1 MAEVVRMTVENNPI
15 AYLQKDGFKISSNPR
30 EYRESYP
37 NGKRKPWGKRDLM
50 QYGINADSYCG
61 GYHRAYDLYREHNA
75 PIKAIANAL
84 VAPGTGW
91 NTFGWTLVLTFV
103 DATGKHYQV
112 IYGHLNKNP
121 LDYLKVGQEVKQG
134 QVVAYQ
140 GGSNNIGVSNMASHL
155 HIQFQPYGA
164 LNEKA
169 FTCNGIDP
177 LNIDV
182 SKTYATKAKYNSG
195 SKSTTKPKEST
206 PKKSN
211 NAVIVD
217 ISEYQSPSAINYD
230 TFAKQVDHVIVRT
243 MDADYEDKVHKTHH
257 KELQKRGV
265 PTAAYAFFR
274 ARNSSHVKAEAKMF
288 YDRNKGN
295 NVTMYWIDV
304 EVVTSDNMRGLVNQ
318 YIAELRKLGAK
329 KVGLYIAHHLYKELN
344 LDVSKADAVW
354 IPHYGSGSATADS
367 TPAFPCDL
375 HQYTEH
381 GRLPGYSG
389 NLDLN
394 RLMGSKPLEFFTDGK
409 ASSIKPKPS
418 KPTTATSKKPATS
431 SSTYTV
437 KSGDTLSGIAQR
449 FGTTTKALQ
458 NLNGITNANK
468 IYAGQVLKV
477 KGTAKKVTAKTST
490 YTVKSGDTLSGIASK
505 YGTTTKAL
513 QNLNG
518 IANPNLIYAG
528 QKLKVSGKAKATPK
542 YHTVKSGDTV
552 SGLAVKYG
560 STQKQIVSWNKLSS
574 ADKIYVGQK
583 LRVK

>member
-1 MAEVVRMTVENNPI
+1 MTVKNNPI
-15 AYLQKDGFKISSNPR
+15 SYLQKDGFKISSNPR

-91 NTFGWTLVLTFV
+91 NTFGWTLVLTFF
-103 DATGKHYQV
+103 DAKGKHYQV
-112 IYGHLNKNP
+112 IYGHLNRNP
-121 LDYLKVGQEVKQG
+121 LLDFKVGQAVKQG

-140 GGSNNIGVSNMASHL
+140 GGSNNIGVTNMASHL

-182 SKTYATKAKYNSG
+182 SKTHATKSPVDKKPTTS
-195 SKSTTKPKEST
+195 SKS
-206 PKKSN
+206 

-217 ISEYQSPSAINYD
+217 ISEYQPPSAINYD

-274 ARNSSHVKAEAKMF
+274 ARNATHVKNEAKMF

-304 EVVTSDNMRGLVNQ
+304 EVITSDNMRELVNQ

-329 KVGLYIAHHLYKELN
+329 KVGLYIAHHLYKQLN
-344 LDVSKADAVW
+344 LDTSKADGVW

-367 TPAFPCDL
+367 KPNFPCDL

-394 RLMGSKPLEFFTDGK
+394 RIISNKPLEHFTDGK
-409 ASSIKPKPS
+409 ASTVKNPPKTPS
-418 KPTTATSKKPATS
+418 KPEQSTAKPK
-431 SSTYTV
+431 TYKV
-437 KSGDTLSGIAQR
+437 KSGDTLSGIA
-449 FGTTTKALQ
+449 
-458 NLNGITNANK
+458 
-468 IYAGQVLKV
+468 V
-477 KGTAKKVTAKTST
+477 KFKT
-490 YTVKSGDTLSGIASK
+490 TVKK
-505 YGTTTKAL
+505 L
-513 QNLNG
+513 QQLNN
-518 IANPNLIYAG
+518 ISNPNLIKVG
-528 QKLKVSGKAKATPK
+528 QTLTIESGS
-542 YHTVKSGDTV
+542 VKSTKFNKYSERGLSNKPLFKGVIKSTNGKGAALRKWNRGKYNIAHGPDLPDGSIVYIYQVQSNGFARVYSPSNDGFVHLDQV
-552 SGLAVKYG
+552 SV
-560 STQKQIVSWNKLSS
+560 TNV
-574 ADKIYVGQK
+574 YV
-583 LRVK
+583 

>member
-1 MAEVVRMTVENNPI
+1 MTVKNNPI

-195 SKSTTKPKEST
+195 SKSTTKPNAST
-206 PKKSN
+206 PKKD

-217 ISEYQSPSAINYD
+217 VSEYQPPSAINYD

-274 ARNSSHVKAEAKMF
+274 ARNSTHVKNEAKMF

-295 NVTMYWIDV
+295 NITMYWIDV
-304 EVVTSDNMRGLVNQ
+304 EVVTASNIRALVTQ
-318 YIAELRKLGAK
+318 YIDELRKLGAK

-367 TPAFPCDL
+367 KPNFPCDI

-409 ASSIKPKPS
+409 ASKKKPS
-418 KPTTATSKKPATS
+418 KPKESTSNKSTS
-431 SSTYTV
+431 AQTYKV
-437 KSGDTLSGIAQR
+437 QSGDTLSGIAVK
-449 FGTTTKALQ
+449 FGTTVANLS
-458 NLNGITNANK
+458 NLNGISNPNK
-468 IYAGQVLKV
+468 INVGQLLYV
-477 KGTAKKVTAKTST
+477 KGTAKTST

-513 QNLNG
+513 QSLNG
-518 IANPNLIYAG
+518 ITNPNLIYAG
-528 QKLKVSGKAKATPK
+528 QKLIVSGKAKAKKKSTAK
-542 YHTVKSGDTV
+542 YHTVRSGDTV
-552 SGLAVKYG
+552 SGIAVKYG
-560 STQKQIVSWNKLSS
+560 STQKQIVNWNKLAS

>member
-1 MAEVVRMTVENNPI
+1 MTVKNNPI

-75 PIKAIANAL
+75 PIKSTANAL

-112 IYGHLNKNP
+112 IYGHLNRNP
-121 LDYLKVGQEVKQG
+121 LLDFKVGQEVKQG
-134 QVVAYQ
+134 QVVVYQ

-169 FTCNGIDP
+169 FTCNGVDP

-195 SKSTTKPKEST
+195 SKSTTKPKAST

-217 ISEYQSPSAINYD
+217 VSEYQSPSAINYD

-265 PTAAYAFFR
+265 PTAAYAFVR
-274 ARNSSHVKAEAKMF
+274 GQNDNHMVNEATMF
-288 YDRNKGN
+288 YNRNKGN
-295 NVTMYWIDV
+295 NITMYWLDV
-304 EVVTSDNMRGLVNQ
+304 ETVSHPNMRHGVSI
-318 YIAELRKLGAK
+318 YINKLRELGAK
-329 KVGLYIAHHLYKELN
+329 KVGLYIAHHLYEQLN
-344 LDVSKADAVW
+344 LDTSEADAVW

-367 TPAFPCDL
+367 KPNFPCDI

-394 RLMGSKPLEFFTDGK
+394 RLMSSKPLEFFTDGK
-409 ASSIKPKPS
+409 ASKIKPVPVKQS
-418 KPTTATSKKPATS
+418 TSNKSTS
-431 SSTYTV
+431 AQTYKV
-437 KSGDTLSGIAQR
+437 QSGDTLSGIAVK
-449 FGTTTKALQ
+449 FGTTVTNLS
-458 NLNGITNANK
+458 NLNGISNPNK
-468 IYAGQVLKV
+468 INVGQLLYV
-477 KGTAKKVTAKTST
+477 KGKAKTST

-505 YGTTTKAL
+505 YGTTAKAL

-518 IANPNLIYAG
+518 ITNANLIYAG
-528 QKLKVSGKAKATPK
+528 QKLIVSGKAKAKKKSTAK

-560 STQKQIVSWNKLSS
+560 STQKQIVSWNKLAS
-574 ADKIYVGQK
+574 ANKIYVGQK

>member
-1 MAEVVRMTVENNPI
+1 MTVKNNPI
-15 AYLQKDGFKISSNPR
+15 AYLQKDGFKISSDPTQ
-30 EYRESYP
+30 YRESYP

-91 NTFGWTLVLTFV
+91 NTFGWTLVLTFF
-103 DATGKHYQV
+103 DAKGKHYQV
-112 IYGHLNKNP
+112 IYGHLNRNP
-121 LDYLKVGQEVKQG
+121 LLDFKVGQAVKQG

-140 GGSNNIGVSNMASHL
+140 GGSNNIGVTNMASHL

-164 LNEKA
+164 LNEQA

-182 SKTYATKAKYNSG
+182 SKTSAR
-195 SKSTTKPKEST
+195 PKT
-206 PKKSN
+206 DD
-211 NAVIVD
+211 AVIVD

-265 PTAAYAFFR
+265 PTAAYAFVR
-274 ARNSSHVKAEAKMF
+274 GQNDTHMVNEATMF
-288 YDRNKGN
+288 YNRNKGN
-295 NVTMYWIDV
+295 NVTMYWLDV
-304 EVVTSDNMRGLVNQ
+304 ETVSHPNMRHGISV
-318 YIAELRKLGAK
+318 YINKLRELGAK
-329 KVGLYIAHHLYKELN
+329 KVGLYIAHHLYEQLN
-344 LDVSKADAVW
+344 LDTSEADAVW

-367 TPAFPCDL
+367 KPNFPCDI

-394 RLMGSKPLEFFTDGK
+394 RILSDKPLEFFTDGK
-409 ASSIKPKPS
+409 ASKKKPS
-418 KPTTATSKKPATS
+418 KPKESTSNKSTS
-431 SSTYTV
+431 AQTYKV
-437 KSGDTLSGIAQR
+437 QSGDTLSGIAVK
-449 FGTTTKALQ
+449 FGTTVANLS
-458 NLNGITNANK
+458 NLNGISNPNK
-468 IYAGQVLKV
+468 INVGQLLYV
-477 KGTAKKVTAKTST
+477 KGTAKTST
-490 YTVKSGDTLSGIASK
+490 YTVKSGDTLSGIAAK

-518 IANPNLIYAG
+518 ITNANLIYAG
-528 QKLKVSGKAKATPK
+528 QKLIVSGKAKAKKKSTAK
-542 YHTVKSGDTV
+542 YHTVRSGDTV
-552 SGLAVKYG
+552 SGIAVKYG
-560 STQKQIVSWNKLSS
+560 STQKQIVNWNKLAS
-574 ADKIYVGQK
+574 ANKIYVGQK

>member
-1 MAEVVRMTVENNPI
+1 MKTYKQMLERLKWYPGRYIDFDGAYQAQCMDLAVDFMWWATEGKYRM
-15 AYLQKDGFKISSNPR
+15 
-30 EYRESYP
+30 
-37 NGKRKPWGKRDLM
+37 WG
-50 QYGINADSYCG
+50 NA
-61 GYHRAYDLYREHNA
+61 
-75 PIKAIANAL
+75 
-84 VAPGTGW
+84 
-91 NTFGWTLVLTFV
+91 V
-103 DATGKHYQV
+103 DAVNDRVNNYGKFATVHKNTKDFLPQV
-112 IYGHLNKNP
+112 GDIAVWTKAPAHEVYGHIGIVYGNISLSTCTMLDQNWDGDPSRPAKLRTDDYKGVTHFIRINFEGEPVPTPPKN
-121 LDYLKVGQEVKQG
+121 D
-134 QVVAYQ
+134 
-140 GGSNNIGVSNMASHL
+140 
-155 HIQFQPYGA
+155 
-164 LNEKA
+164 
-169 FTCNGIDP
+169 
-177 LNIDV
+177 
-182 SKTYATKAKYNSG
+182 KT
-195 SKSTTKPKEST
+195 
-206 PKKSN
+206 
-211 NAVIVD
+211 AVIVD
-217 ISEYQSPSAINYD
+217 ISQFQPPASINYD

-274 ARNSSHVKAEAKMF
+274 ARNSTHVKNESKMF

-304 EVVTSDNMRGLVNQ
+304 EVVTASNIRALVTQ
-318 YIAELRKLGAK
+318 YIDELRKLGAK

-354 IPHYGSGSATADS
+354 IPHYGSGSAAADS
-367 TPAFPCDL
+367 TPQFPCDI

-409 ASSIKPKPS
+409 ESKIKPKAPAPKEEA
-418 KPTTATSKKPATS
+418 KPTTNSQNYK
-431 SSTYTV
+431 V
-437 KSGDTLSGIAQR
+437 KSGDTLSGIAVK
-449 FGTTTKALQ
+449 FGTTTEVLQ

-477 KGTAKKVTAKTST
+477 KGTAKKATPKTST
-490 YTVKSGDTLSGIASK
+490 YTVKAGDTLSGIAQK

-513 QNLNG
+513 QSLNG
-518 IANPNLIYAG
+518 ITKPNLIYAG
-528 QKLKVSGKAKATPK
+528 QKLIVSGKVKANKKSTAK

-560 STQKQIVSWNKLSS
+560 STQKQIVKWNNLRNPNE
-574 ADKIYVGQK
+574 IYINQK

>member
-1 MAEVVRMTVENNPI
+1 MTVKNNPI

-112 IYGHLNKNP
+112 IYGHLNRNP
-121 LDYLKVGQEVKQG
+121 LLDFKVGQEVKQG

-155 HIQFQPYGA
+155 HIQFQPYGV

-195 SKSTTKPKEST
+195 SKSTTKPKAST

-265 PTAAYAFFR
+265 PTAAYAFVR
-274 ARNSSHVKAEAKMF
+274 GQNDTHMVNEATMF
-288 YDRNKGN
+288 YNRNKGN
-295 NVTMYWIDV
+295 NVTMYWLDV
-304 EVVTSDNMRGLVNQ
+304 ETVSHPNMRHGISV
-318 YIAELRKLGAK
+318 YINKLRELGAK
-329 KVGLYIAHHLYKELN
+329 KVGLYIAHHLYEQLN
-344 LDVSKADAVW
+344 LDTSEADAVW

-367 TPAFPCDL
+367 KPNFPCDI

-409 ASSIKPKPS
+409 ASKI
-418 KPTTATSKKPATS
+418 KPTTPAKQPTSIPST
-431 SSTYTV
+431 SSTYKV
-437 KSGDTLSGIAQR
+437 KSGDTLSGIAAK

-477 KGTAKKVTAKTST
+477 KGATKAKTST
-490 YTVKSGDTLSGIASK
+490 YTVKSGDTLSDIAVR
-505 YGTTTKAL
+505 YGMTTKAL
-513 QNLNG
+513 QNLNN
-518 IANPNLIYAG
+518 ISNPNKIYAG
-528 QKLKVSGKAKATPK
+528 QKLKITGSAKKATPKKKTTPK

-560 STQKQIVSWNKLSS
+560 TTQKQIVSWNKLVS
-574 ADKIYVGQK
+574 ADKINIGQK

>member
-1 MAEVVRMTVENNPI
+1 MAEVVRMTVKNNPI

-112 IYGHLNKNP
+112 IYGHLNRNP
-121 LDYLKVGQEVKQG
+121 LLDFKVGQEVKQG

-177 LNIDV
+177 LNIDI
-182 SKTYATKAKYNSG
+182 SKTSAR
-195 SKSTTKPKEST
+195 
-206 PKKSN
+206 PKKD

-217 ISEYQSPSAINYD
+217 VSEYQSPSAINYD

-265 PTAAYAFFR
+265 PTAAYAFVR
-274 ARNSSHVKAEAKMF
+274 GQNDTHMVNEATMF
-288 YDRNKGN
+288 YNRNEGN
-295 NVTMYWIDV
+295 NITMYWLDV
-304 EVVTSDNMRGLVNQ
+304 ETVSHPNMRHGISV
-318 YIAELRKLGAK
+318 YINKLRELGAK
-329 KVGLYIAHHLYKELN
+329 KVGLYIAHHLYEQLN
-344 LDVSKADAVW
+344 LDTSEADAVW

-367 TPAFPCDL
+367 KPNFPCDL

-409 ASSIKPKPS
+409 ASKIKPVPVKQS
-418 KPTTATSKKPATS
+418 TSNKSTS
-431 SSTYTV
+431 AQTYKV
-437 KSGDTLSGIAQR
+437 QPGDTLSGIAVK
-449 FGTTTKALQ
+449 FGTTVANLS
-458 NLNGITNANK
+458 NLNGISNPNK
-468 IYAGQVLKV
+468 INVGKLLYV
-477 KGTAKKVTAKTST
+477 KGTAKTST

-518 IANPNLIYAG
+518 ITNANLIYAG
-528 QKLKVSGKAKATPK
+528 QKLIVSGKAKAKKKSTAK

-560 STQKQIVSWNKLSS
+560 STQKQIVSWNKLAS
-574 ADKIYVGQK
+574 ADKINVGQK

>member
-1 MAEVVRMTVENNPI
+1 MTVKNNPI

-112 IYGHLNKNP
+112 IYGHLNRNP
-121 LDYLKVGQEVKQG
+121 LLDFKVGQEVKQG

-164 LNEKA
+164 LNEQA

-195 SKSTTKPKEST
+195 SKSTTKPKAST
-206 PKKSN
+206 PKKST

-217 ISEYQSPSAINYD
+217 VSEYQSPSAINYD

-257 KELQKRGV
+257 KELQARGI

-274 ARNSSHVKAEAKMF
+274 ARNSTHVKNEAKMF

-295 NVTMYWIDV
+295 NITMYWIDV
-304 EVVTSDNMRGLVNQ
+304 EVVTASNIRALVTQ
-318 YIAELRKLGAK
+318 YINELRRLGAK

-367 TPAFPCDL
+367 KPNFPCDI

-409 ASSIKPKPS
+409 ASKIKPTTPAKQPTPKPS
-418 KPTTATSKKPATS
+418 T
-431 SSTYTV
+431 SSTYKV
-437 KSGDTLSGIAQR
+437 KSGDTLSGIAAK

-477 KGTAKKVTAKTST
+477 KGTAKTST

-513 QNLNG
+513 QDLNG

-560 STQKQIVSWNKLSS
+560 STQKQIVSWNKLAS
-574 ADKIYVGQK
+574 ADKIYIGQK

>member
-1 MAEVVRMTVENNPI
+1 MVQMTVKNNPI
-15 AYLQKDGFKISSNPR
+15 AYLQKDGFKISSDPN

-121 LDYLKVGQEVKQG
+121 LDYLKVGQEVNQG

-164 LNEKA
+164 LNEQA

-182 SKTYATKAKYNSG
+182 SKTSAR
-195 SKSTTKPKEST
+195 PKT
-206 PKKSN
+206 DD
-211 NAVIVD
+211 AVIVD

-230 TFAKQVDHVIVRT
+230 TFAKQVEHVIVRT

-265 PTAAYAFFR
+265 PTAAYAFVR
-274 ARNSSHVKAEAKMF
+274 GQNDTHMVNEATMF
-288 YDRNKGN
+288 YNRNKGN
-295 NVTMYWIDV
+295 NVTMYWLDV
-304 EVVTSDNMRGLVNQ
+304 ETVSHPNMRHGISV
-318 YIAELRKLGAK
+318 YINKLRELGAK
-329 KVGLYIAHHLYKELN
+329 KVGLYIAHHLYEQLN
-344 LDVSKADAVW
+344 LDTSEADAVW

-367 TPAFPCDL
+367 KPNFPCDI

-381 GRLPGYSG
+381 GRLPGYNG

-409 ASSIKPKPS
+409 ASKKKPS
-418 KPTTATSKKPATS
+418 KPKKSTSNKSTSATTYK
-431 SSTYTV
+431 V
-437 KSGDTLSGIAQR
+437 QSGDTLSGIAQK

-458 NLNGITNANK
+458 NLNGISNPNK

-477 KGTAKKVTAKTST
+477 KGTTKAKTST
-490 YTVKSGDTLSGIASK
+490 YTVKPGDTLSGIASK

-528 QKLKVSGKAKATPK
+528 QKLIVSGKAKSTPK
-542 YHTVKSGDTV
+542 YHTVRSGDTV

-560 STQKQIVSWNKLSS
+560 STQKQIVSWNKLAS

>member
-1 MAEVVRMTVENNPI
+1 MTVKNNPI
-15 AYLQKDGFKISSNPR
+15 AYLQKDGFKISSDPTQ
-30 EYRESYP
+30 YRESYP

-91 NTFGWTLVLTFV
+91 NTFGWTLVLTFF
-103 DATGKHYQV
+103 DAKGKHYQV
-112 IYGHLNKNP
+112 IYGHLNRNP
-121 LDYLKVGQEVKQG
+121 LLDFKVGQAVKQG

-140 GGSNNIGVSNMASHL
+140 GGSNNIGVTNMASHL

-182 SKTYATKAKYNSG
+182 SKTHATKSPVDKKPTTS
-195 SKSTTKPKEST
+195 SKS
-206 PKKSN
+206 

-217 ISEYQSPSAINYD
+217 ISEYQPPSAINYD

-265 PTAAYAFFR
+265 PTAAYAFVR
-274 ARNSSHVKAEAKMF
+274 GQNDTHMVNEAAMF
-288 YDRNKGN
+288 YNRNKGN
-295 NVTMYWIDV
+295 NITMYWLDV
-304 EVVTSDNMRGLVNQ
+304 ETVSHPNMRHGISV
-318 YIAELRKLGAK
+318 YINKLRELGAK
-329 KVGLYIAHHLYKELN
+329 KVGLYIAHHLYEQLN
-344 LDVSKADAVW
+344 LDTSEADAVW

-367 TPAFPCDL
+367 KPNFPCDI

-409 ASSIKPKPS
+409 ASKIKPTTPAKQPTPKPS
-418 KPTTATSKKPATS
+418 T
-431 SSTYTV
+431 SSTYKV
-437 KSGDTLSGIAQR
+437 KSGDTLSGIADK

-477 KGTAKKVTAKTST
+477 KGATKAKTST
-490 YTVKSGDTLSGIASK
+490 YTVKSGDTLSDIAVR

-513 QNLNG
+513 QSLNG
-518 IANPNLIYAG
+518 ITNPNLIYAG
-528 QKLKVSGKAKATPK
+528 QKLIVSGKAKSTPK

-560 STQKQIVSWNKLSS
+560 STQKQIVSWNKLAS
-574 ADKIYVGQK
+574 ADNIYIGQK